1 MTRIEAKPADERDA
15 LKREII
21 GEIRGA
27 ETRRKAIGCGACAL
41 VWLVVILG
49 IAWFIGS
56 NLAKTGIVRVPMF
69 SAPSTASQQPTRS
82 VAPLVGTK
90 PEDIPKI
97 VGLRAKPDPNASRV
111 SFTLREAE
119 LTSIVDHA
127 LVTGGASLPFPVKS
141 AQVVIEPG
149 FIELFVVSPRDQGTV
164 TVRTRFV
171 PKVDATGRL
180 ELEVRQVMIGALEL
194 PRAVGELLFGVI
206 RTPIN
211 DAIAS
216 ATGASGSSLY
226 GVGLESGVLT
236 MEFALARP

>member
-49 IAWFIGS
+49 LAWFIGS
-56 NLAKTGIVRVPMF
+56 TLAKTGIVRVPMF
-69 SAPSTASQQPTRS
+69 SAPSAESQRPMRQ

-90 PEDIPKI
+90 TEDIPKI
-97 VGLRAKPDPNASRV
+97 VGLRAQVDPKTSRV
-111 SFTLREAE
+111 AVTLREAE

-127 LVTGGASLPFPVKS
+127 LVSGGASLPFPVKS
-141 AQVVIEPG
+141 AQVVVEPG

-171 PKVDATGRL
+171 PKVDAVGRL
-180 ELEVRQVMIGALEL
+180 ELEVREVMIGSLAL
-194 PRAVGELLFGVI
+194 PSAIGELLFGVI
-206 RTPIN
+206 RAPLN
-211 DAIAS
+211 DAIS
-216 ATGASGSSLY
+216 TATGASGSRLY

-236 MEFALARP
+236 LEFTLPRQ